1 MTQREDNDD
10 GPTRVEPCIEPE
22 LTRNLLQFRQNDGQP
37 KRITTET
44 AKAASELL
52 RLFILEARSRASIE
66 VSLWQ

>member
-1 MTQREDNDD
+1 MTQGKDD
-10 GPTRVEPCIEPE
+10 DDDSTRVEPCIEPE
-22 LTRNLLQFRQNDGQP
+22 LARNLLQFRQNDGQP

-66 VSLWQ
+66 VRL

>member
-10 GPTRVEPCIEPE
+10 DPTRTEPCIEPE

-37 KRITTET
+37 KRKITTET
-44 AKAASELL
+44 ANCTSELL

-66 VSLWQ
+66 VSL